1 MMRSSHAC
9 PGLLMIWPKAVEAPK
24 LSAPAKTNR
33 LYSLI
38 HEDRFYST
46 EKEVSEENPWY
57 IPIILLMPSDSRRS
71 LEITYLNGKE
81 EALTWRLITSE
92 KHLD

>member
-33 LYSLI
+33 LCSPT

-46 EKEVSEENPWY
+46 AKEVPEENLWC

-71 LEITYLNGKE
+71 LEIT
-81 EALTWRLITSE
+81 
-92 KHLD
+92 HLVLDNQ